1 MIPETL
7 AGLAV
12 AVDTLVPYGA
22 NPRRGDVSKIAESL
36 SVNGQYRPI
45 VVREQTREVLAGN
58 HTLAAA
64 KSLGWGEIAATFVS
78 CDDEQAKRIVL
89 VDNRSN
95 DVAGYD
101 NAELLGLL
109 TSLEEGLEGTGFD
122 ADSLAELERMVREAE
137 VPPEPLTDPDY
148 VPPSPRVPVSEPG
161 DVWELGVHRLVV
173 GDGTDPEVVAKATG
187 GGLADAY
194 VSDPP
199 YNVAY
204 QGGTADALQ
213 IENDDMGA
221 DEFRSF
227 LGALFCAAYAHTRAG
242 APGLHLPRGHRGH
255 SVPAIA
261 DRRRLAVEAG
271 SGVGEEL
278 ARFGAAGPPLAARAD
293 PVRVEARC
301 WAFVVRRAEADD
313 RHRRSAG
320 PGPVVA

>member
-187 GGLADAY
+187 GCARGCIRLG
-194 VSDPP
+194 P
-199 YNVAY
+199 
-204 QGGTADALQ
+204 ALQ
-213 IENDDMGA
+213 
-221 DEFRSF
+221 R
-227 LGALFCAAYAHTRAG
+227 RV
-242 APGLHLPRGHRGH
+242 PGRHGGC
-255 SVPAIA
+255 VA
-261 DRRRLAVEAG
+261 DRERRHG
-271 SGVGEEL
+271 
-278 ARFGAAGPPLAARAD
+278 
-293 PVRVEARC
+293 C
-301 WAFVVRRAEADD
+301 
-313 RHRRSAG
+313 
-320 PGPVVA
+320 